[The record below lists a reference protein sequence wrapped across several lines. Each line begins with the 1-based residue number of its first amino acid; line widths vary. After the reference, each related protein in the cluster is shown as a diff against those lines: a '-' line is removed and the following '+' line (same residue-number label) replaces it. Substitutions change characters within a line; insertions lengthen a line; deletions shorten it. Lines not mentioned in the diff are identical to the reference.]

1 MPNLNASD
9 YTTFI
14 KLQAA
19 SLAYQ
24 NGKVPV
30 PIQRVSQP
38 VPTQSILNAQ
48 LLASKAA
55 YLLTPPTTTVVT
67 QSATVSAARNDIITG
82 AVGNT
87 TYITYTTDVAH
98 GLSVGDT
105 ISITGL
111 TVGPT
116 GVNVTSATV
125 AASPA
130 PTTLTFSVLISTN
143 TGSSSATRGTI
154 VGRVYYTTS
163 GNHNFSAGTKNLT
176 ITGVSANFNQSLA
189 TVLSV
194 PSASVFTIASGP
206 DTAVSGLSGAMTIT
220 SYYNTT
226 TSVTNTARVMP
237 YNGKGYVNNP
247 DALSTVSG
255 SAVGSSKFF
264 QAGGLPLT
272 GAKGSGAYDP
282 PKHLARVDTNAT
294 GKYNAPGT
302 RTF

>member
-24 NGKVPV
+24 NGKIPV

-48 LLASKAA
+48 LLASQAA
-55 YLLTPPTTTVVT
+55 YLLTPATTTVTT
-67 QSATVSAARNDIITG
+67 QPATVSSARSDIITG
-82 AVGNT
+82 AQGFT
-87 TYITYTTDVAH
+87 TYITYTTDVYH
-98 GLSVGDT
+98 GLSVGSV

-116 GVNVTSATV
+116 GVNITSLPV
-125 AASPA
+125 AATPA
-130 PTTLTFSVLISTN
+130 PTNTTFSVLVSTN

-154 VGRVYYTTS
+154 TNKVYYTTNVAHNLTS
-163 GNHNFSAGTKNLT
+163 GMKNVT
-176 ITGVSANFNQSLA
+176 ITGVTGFNQTLA
-189 TVLSV
+189 TIDLV
-194 PSASVFTIASGP
+194 PSSTVFSITSAAG
-206 DTAVSGLSGAMTIT
+206 TAVSGLAGVITFT
-220 SYYNTT
+220 SYYNTG
-226 TSVTNTARVMP
+226 TSVTNVTRVRP
-237 YNGKGYVNNP
+237 FGGRGYVNNP
-247 DALSTVSG
+247 EALSTVSG
-255 SAVGSSKFF
+255 SAFGSSKF
-264 QAGGLPLT
+264 QQVGGLPQT
-272 GAKGSGAYDP
+272 AAKGSGAYDP

-294 GKYNAPGT
+294 GNYKAPGT